1 MDLRQWDFRGCVL
14 EELPDAAVAALEE
27 AARRGRQRAV
37 TMTAVADSGHPA
49 GSLSSMEMY
58 LLTYGTARLTP
69 ENAPSSDRDH
79 VVVSHGHTS
88 PGAYAAL
95 AAWGFVDGLDAEA
108 HFRDCGS
115 PFSGHVERGLPGV
128 DWSSGNLGQGLAAGV
143 GYALAA
149 RARGNGAHTIV
160 LMGDGGQTKG
170 QSAEAR
176 RIAHKEGLG
185 NLTALVDYNGIQISG
200 ATGDVMPADLE
211 ALWKADGWRV
221 LFCDGH
227 DFRDLYRALRE
238 AWHDDK
244 PTVVFCRTV
253 MGKGVSFMEGK
264 ADYHGKAPS
273 GELYAQAMRDL
284 GGDPDRLA
292 AAKKRRGS
300 ELLPQMCRVRPCL
313 PEMDLGEP
321 KTYDPA
327 TKTDCRSAFGEALAD
342 VGRRNYGVPGRTPL
356 LVFDCDLAE
365 SVKTGTFA
373 KACPDWFIQAGIQEH
388 AVATAAGAASVG
400 GVGALWADFGVFGL
414 SEVYNQQR
422 LNDINETN
430 LKIVLTHVGLDVGE
444 DGMTHQCI
452 DYVGLLRNT
461 FGWKLVVPADPN
473 QTDRALRYALGSW
486 GNLALAMG
494 RSKLPVITREDGT
507 PFFAGDYRFVYGAA
521 DVVREG
527 GDVTIVCLG
536 AMLWRGLE
544 ARELL
549 AARGISARVV
559 SVSCP
564 LALGDGDLREMASPG
579 ALVTY
584 EDHHV
589 GTGLGAVVTSRMAR
603 LGLSCQVATLG
614 VHQYGCSA
622 AAEKVY
628 ATMGLTSEDV
638 VETVERL
645 LGRR

>member
-1 MDLRQWDFRGCVL
+1 MDVRQYNFRGCEP
-14 EELPDAAVAALEE
+14 EELSEDAVVALEQ
-27 AARRGRQRAV
+27 AACLGRQQAV

-58 LLTYGTARLTP
+58 LVTYGVANVTP
-69 ENAPSSDRDH
+69 ETADALDRDH

-95 AAWGFVDGLDAEA
+95 GAWGFVDANDAEA

-115 PFSGHVERGLPGV
+115 PFSGHVERSLPGV

-149 RARGNGAHTIV
+149 RARKNGAHTFV

-176 RIAHKEGLG
+176 RIARKEQLG
-185 NLTALVDYNGIQISG
+185 ALTVLVDCNGIQISG
-200 ATGDVMPADLE
+200 ATDRVMPADLE

-221 LFCDGH
+221 LSCDGH
-227 DFRDLYRALRE
+227 DFRALYRTLRE
-238 AWHDDK
+238 ARNDGE
-244 PTVVFCRTV
+244 PTVIFCRTV
-253 MGKGVSFMEGK
+253 MGKGVGFMEGTPE
-264 ADYHGKAPS
+264 YHGKAPS
-273 GELYAQAMRDL
+273 GDRYVQAMKDL
-284 GGDPDRLA
+284 GGDPHRLE
-292 AAKKRRGS
+292 AAKKRRGA
-300 ELLPQMCRVRPCL
+300 ELLPQQRRVL
-313 PEMDLGEP
+313 PYALDMDLGDPE
-321 KTYDPA
+321 TYAPTD
-327 TKTDCRSAFGEALAD
+327 KTDCRSAFGKALAD
-342 VGRRNYGVPGRTPL
+342 VGARNYGVPGRTPL

-365 SVKTGTFA
+365 SVKTGAFA
-373 KACPDWFIQAGIQEH
+373 KACPEWFIQAGIQEH
-388 AVATAAGAASVG
+388 AVATVAGAASAG
-400 GVGALWADFGVFGL
+400 GAGALWADFGVFGL

-430 LKIVLTHVGLDVGE
+430 LKVALTHVGLDVGE
-444 DGMTHQCI
+444 DGMTHQCV

-473 QTDRALRYALGSW
+473 QTDRALRYALGTW
-486 GNLALAMG
+486 GNVALAMG

-521 DVVREG
+521 DVIREG
-527 GDVTIVCLG
+527 GDVTIACLG
-536 AMLWRGLE
+536 SMLWRGLR
-544 ARELL
+544 ARDLL
-549 AARGISARVV
+549 ASRGISARVV

-564 LALGDGDLREMASPG
+564 LALGDGDVREMAHPG

-584 EDHHV
+584 EDHHE
-589 GTGLGAVVTSRMAR
+589 GTGLGAVVTSRLAL
-603 LGLSCQVATLG
+603 LGLSCRVATLG
-614 VHQYGCSA
+614 VRQYGCSA
-622 AAEKVY
+622 SAEKVY
-628 ATMGLTSEDV
+628 AAMELTSEDV
-638 VETVERL
+638 AEAVERL